1 MPELPEVETIKRELA
16 KALIGKTIKRVTLTW
31 PKMVLPLSPQ
41 TFTKKLT
48 GQKIKSVERRAKMLL
63 VHFSNNTLLAI
74 HLKMTGQLIYRRSQ
88 GEMIVGGH
96 PQAGGL
102 DNLPNKYTRA
112 VFTFTDGSVL
122 YFNDLRKFGWLRHLP
137 RTDLH
142 LLTARSGVEP
152 LSRQFTLHIFKDLL
166 ARYPKRPLKTF
177 LLDQSLI
184 AGLGNIY
191 VDEAAFL
198 SHILPTRLTSS
209 LTPKEITNLHTNI
222 ISVLKLSIKNK
233 GTSAKNYV
241 RANGQPGGFVPH
253 LKIYGRAGL
262 PCKVCRTPISK
273 IRFHGRGTHFCRKC
287 QK

>member
-16 KALIGKTIKRVTLTW
+16 KALIGKTIKRVILTW

-41 TFTKKLT
+41 TFSKKLM
-48 GQKIKSVERRAKMLL
+48 GQKIKNIERRAKMLL
-63 VHFSNNTLLAI
+63 VHFSNSTLLAI
-74 HLKMTGQLIYRRSQ
+74 HLKMTGQLIYKNNKKLV
-88 GEMIVGGH
+88 VGGH

-112 VFTFTDGSVL
+112 VFTFTDVSVL

-137 RTDLH
+137 HTDLH

-177 LLDQSLI
+177 LLDQTLI

-198 SHILPTRLTSS
+198 SRVLPTRLVGT
-209 LTPKEITNLHTNI
+209 LTEKEKNNLHKNI
-222 ISVLKLSIKNK
+222 ISVLKLSIQKK
-233 GTSAKNYV
+233 GTSARNYV
-241 RANGQPGGFVPH
+241 RANGKPGGFVPH
-253 LKIYGRAGL
+253 LKVYGRAGL
-262 PCKVCRTPISK
+262 PCKACHTPISK
-273 IRFHGRGTHFCRKC
+273 IRFHGRGTHFCSKC